1 MYSTKVLTL
10 LFSRYIEIRCSVWR
24 GGVVT
29 QPAEPYSNKSLGT
42 VWVDCSYPVVALG
55 LIEALRGAA
64 QVHLGATP
72 PPEVSL
78 STVVHCANGE
88 DGLGA
93 EIGRLRALA
102 PDVPLLV
109 FGLQGNLSLVRIA
122 LRAGARGFIHARMQ
136 PSQIIRA
143 ISVTSEGEVAVPR
156 ELLKDLV
163 AGDEP
168 VGTATL
174 SSRQREVLDLVCEGL
189 TNAQIARHLY
199 LSEFTIKQHLRLA
212 YKLLGVHNRTEAA
225 RVLQNSTS

>member
-1 MYSTKVLTL
+1 M
-10 LFSRYIEIRCSVWR
+10 
-24 GGVVT
+24 T
-29 QPAEPYSNKSLGT
+29 QPAEPSNKSLGT
-42 VWVDCSYPVVALG
+42 VWINCSYPVVALG
-55 LIEALRGAA
+55 LIEVLRGEA
-64 QVHLGATP
+64 QAHLGATP

-109 FGLQGNLSLVRIA
+109 FGLQGDLSLVRIA
-122 LRAGARGFIHARMQ
+122 LRAGARGFIHAGMQ

-163 AGDEP
+163 AGDAP

-174 SSRQREVLDLVCEGL
+174 SNRQREVLDLVCEGM

-225 RVLQNSTS
+225 RILQSST

>member
-1 MYSTKVLTL
+1 MK
-10 LFSRYIEIRCSVWR
+10 
-24 GGVVT
+24 
-29 QPAEPYSNKSLGT
+29 QPAEPLNEPLGT
-42 VWVDCSYPVVALG
+42 VWINCSYPIIAFG
-55 LIEALRGAA
+55 LIEALKGEA
-64 QVHLGATP
+64 QAHLGATP

-109 FGLQGNLSLVRIA
+109 FGLQGDLSLVRIA
-122 LRAGARGFIHARMQ
+122 LRAGARGFIHAGMQ

-163 AGDEP
+163 AGDAP
-168 VGTATL
+168 VDAAIL
-174 SSRQREVLDLVCEGL
+174 SNRQREIMDLVCEGM

-199 LSEFTIKQHLRLA
+199 LSEFTIKQHLRSA

-225 RVLQNSTS
+225 RVLQTST